1 MDLKLVSESGAKTS
15 KSIGLADSLFGQEFN
30 EALVHQVVNAY
41 MAAGRA
47 GTVGQKT
54 RRDVRGGGA
63 KPFKQKGSGRA
74 RAGTIRSPLWRGG
87 GKVFAARNQDYS
99 QKVNRKMYRG
109 AISSILSELA
119 RQDRLMV
126 IDSFSV
132 ELPKTK
138 SLLSKLD
145 AMGLNNVLIVSDAVN
160 QNLALA
166 ARNVARV
173 EVAQPS
179 QLNPV
184 NLIKFDKVLMTSA
197 AIKQVEEIFA

>member
-30 EALVHQVVNAY
+30 EPLVHQVVNAY

-54 RRDVRGGGA
+54 RSDVRGGGA

-126 IDSFSV
+126 IESFSV

-138 SLLSKLD
+138 SLLAKLD
-145 AMGLNNVLIVSDAVN
+145 AMGLDNVLIVSDVLN

-184 NLIKFDKVLMTSA
+184 NLIKFEKVLMTSA
-197 AIKQVEEIFA
+197 AIKQLEEIFA

>member
-138 SLLSKLD
+138 SLLAKLD
-145 AMGLNNVLIVSDAVN
+145 AMGLGNVLIVSDAVN

-173 EVAQPS
+173 EVVQPS

-184 NLIKFDKVLMTSA
+184 NLIKFEKVLMTSA
-197 AIKQVEEIFA
+197 AIKQLEEIFA

>member
-119 RQDRLMV
+119 RQDRLVV

-145 AMGLNNVLIVSDAVN
+145 AMGLDNVLIVSDAVN